1 VSHCRDPDSL
11 AFDVAQFR
19 LSPTTA
25 VARKAYVLAKFL
37 VVLDVDSTL
46 IENEVIELL
55 AAHAG
60 SESEVAD
67 ITTRAMNGE
76 LDFEESLR
84 ARVATLAGL
93 PASVLA
99 ESSRSIRVTQGAQEM
114 IAAVVAAGGRV
125 GAVSGGFHELLDPIA
140 SALGLNYARAN
151 RLGAVDGTL
160 TGTLVG
166 PVIDAQAKADAL
178 QEWAT
183 DADIPLSRTIAVG
196 DGANDLLMMKAAALS
211 VGITAK
217 PIVRA
222 TVDVHIDLRD
232 LSAVLPLLGLR
243 G

>member
-1 VSHCRDPDSL
+1 MEY
-11 AFDVAQFR
+11 Q
-19 LSPTTA
+19 LSPA
-25 VARKAYVLAKFL
+25 KVVARKALPLAQFL

-60 SESEVAD
+60 SEPEVAE

-76 LDFEESLR
+76 LDFEQSLR

-93 PASVLA
+93 PESVLE
-99 ESSRSIRVTQGAQEM
+99 ESGRSIRVTNGAEEM

-125 GAVSGGFHELLDPIA
+125 AAVSGGFHELLDPIA
-140 SALGLNYARAN
+140 LALGLDYARAN
-151 RLGAVDGTL
+151 RLEVVDGKL
-160 TGTLVG
+160 TGQLVG

-178 QEWAT
+178 HEWALDSGT
-183 DADIPLSRTIAVG
+183 PLSATVAVG

-222 TVDVHIDLRD
+222 NADVHIDRRD
-232 LSAVLPLLGLR
+232 LSAILPLLGLR

>member
-1 VSHCRDPDSL
+1 M
-11 AFDVAQFR
+11 
-19 LSPTTA
+19 
-25 VARKAYVLAKFL
+25 AKFL

-60 SESEVAD
+60 SEPEVAE

-93 PASVLA
+93 PESVLVDSGKDIA
-99 ESSRSIRVTQGAQEM
+99 VTNGAQEM
-114 IAAVVAAGGRV
+114 IAAVVAAGGNV
-125 GAVSGGFHELLDPIA
+125 AAVSGGFHELLDPVA
-140 SALGLNYARAN
+140 RALGLSYARAN
-151 RLGAVDGTL
+151 RLQIVDGRL
-160 TGTLVG
+160 TGEVMG
-166 PVIDAQAKADAL
+166 PVIDAQAKANAL
-178 QEWAT
+178 YEWAEHSGT
-183 DADIPLSRTIAVG
+183 ALAATIAVG

-222 TVDVHIDLRD
+222 HADVHIDSRD
-232 LSAVLPLLGLR
+232 LSALLPLLGLR

>member
-1 VSHCRDPDSL
+1 M
-11 AFDVAQFR
+11 
-19 LSPTTA
+19 TT
-25 VARKAYVLAKFL
+25 VLARKVRALPKFL

-60 SESEVAD
+60 SEPEVAD
-67 ITTRAMNGE
+67 ITARAMNGE
-76 LDFEESLR
+76 LDFEQSLR
-84 ARVATLAGL
+84 ARVETLTGL
-93 PASVLA
+93 PVSVFA
-99 ESSRSIRVTQGAQEM
+99 DAAHDIRVTLGAEDL

-140 SALGLNYARAN
+140 RTLGLNYARAN
-151 RLGAVDGTL
+151 RFGVVEGRL
-160 TGTLVG
+160 TGTLLG

-178 QEWAT
+178 HEWAI
-183 DADIPLSRTIAVG
+183 DAGIPLSATIAVG
-196 DGANDLLMMKAAALS
+196 DGANDLLMMNAAALS

-222 TVDVHIDLRD
+222 RADVHIDTRD
-232 LSAVLPLLGLR
+232 LSALLPLLGLR